1 MFRFVNTNGFY
12 TTSQL
17 RLVAQN
23 LLSVKIFVTASLLLI
38 ALATITGCNDEKS
51 EIDLIREELST
62 NNQLNNNQ
70 AITDVRVR
78 AEIDHFCG
86 DCHATPP
93 PAAIPREGWYTEV
106 ELGFKLYEESGRTDL
121 TLPRRSEV
129 VDYYRRHAPE
139 SMPSPPLA
147 TENDPSPVKF
157 KPAHHA
163 MAAISPDQPHHV
175 PSGIANVQWY
185 DQANTHLL
193 NRSTLMLCDMRVG
206 IVQEAHFEG
215 QSLVFD
221 RRALIPNPSNTTLTD
236 LDNDGVADYLVADLG
251 SFLPEDHA
259 KGQVIW
265 LRESQESSDKFET
278 TVLLGGLGRVTDI
291 QAGDFNQDGQQD
303 LLVAEF
309 GWRLSGHVWLLLH
322 TGFENGIPQY
332 KKRLVDDRHG
342 VIHIPTADFNG
353 DGHLDFASLISQEH
367 ESIELFLNRGDGT
380 FRRQKIFS
388 ADNPVWGSTGIDLH
402 DLDHDGDLDIL
413 YTNGDVFD
421 SFYIV
426 PYQAAHWIENQ
437 GDGKW
442 IPHILRAMP
451 GIHRAVA
458 ADFDNDG
465 DDDIVCCS
473 LISSDI
479 VETGG
484 PQSRD
489 SLMWLEQTA
498 TGQFTARSLEIDNA
512 KHTTVTVGD
521 FDGDG
526 DIDIA
531 AGQFDD
537 KFVTPRTDVS
547 IWWNNS
553 INQP

>member
-1 MFRFVNTNGFY
+1 MARFATSNGFHS
-12 TTSQL
+12 TAHL
-17 RLVAQN
+17 R
-23 LLSVKIFVTASLLLI
+23 SVPNHFFTRKIFATAALLI
-38 ALATITGCNDEKS
+38 IALSAITGCNNDKS
-51 EIDLIREELST
+51 KIEQLTEDLLA
-62 NNQLNNNQ
+62 NNDTHNNPTIND
-70 AITDVRVR
+70 ARVR

-86 DCHATPP
+86 DCHTTPLP
-93 PAAIPREGWYTEV
+93 IAIPREGWFAEV
-106 ELGFKLYEESGRTDL
+106 EQGFMLYEESGRTDL
-121 TLPRRSEV
+121 TLPKRSEV

-139 SMPSPPLA
+139 SIPSPPLA
-147 TENDPSPVKF
+147 TDNAPSPLEF
-157 KPAHHA
+157 KPTHHA
-163 MAAISPDQPHHV
+163 MPAISPGQPHRV
-175 PSGIANVQWY
+175 PPGIANVQWY

-221 RRALIPNPSNTTLTD
+221 RRALVPNPSNTTLTD
-236 LDNDGVADYLVADLG
+236 LDNDGIADYLVADLG
-251 SFLPEDHA
+251 SFLPADHS

-265 LRESQESSDKFET
+265 LRESSESVDEFET
-278 TVLLGGLGRVTDI
+278 TVLMSGLGRVTDI

-322 TGFENGIPQY
+322 TSIEDGVPQY
-332 KKRLVDDRHG
+332 KKQLIDDRHG
-342 VIHIPTADFNG
+342 VIHIPIADFNG
-353 DGHLDFASLISQEH
+353 DGQLDFASLISQEH
-367 ESIELFLNRGDGT
+367 ESIELFLNRGNGT
-380 FRRQKIFS
+380 FRRQKVFS
-388 ADNPVWGSTGIDLH
+388 ADNPAWGSTGIDLH
-402 DLDHDGDLDIL
+402 DLDHDGDLDIIF
-413 YTNGDVFD
+413 TNGDVFD
-421 SFYIV
+421 AFYIV
-426 PYQAAHWIENQ
+426 PYQAVHWIENQ
-437 GDGKW
+437 GDGQWKQ
-442 IPHILRAMP
+442 HVLRAMP

-473 LISSDI
+473 MISSR
-479 VETGG
+479 VLETGG
-484 PQSRD
+484 KQSRD
-489 SLMWLEQTA
+489 SLMWLEQIEA
-498 TGQFTARSLEIDNA
+498 GKFTARSLEIDNA
-512 KHTTVTVGD
+512 EHATVTVGD

-531 AGQFDD
+531 IGQFAD

>member
-1 MFRFVNTNGFY
+1 MSRSANTKRFH
-12 TTSQL
+12 TTPQL
-17 RLVAQN
+17 RLVAN
-23 LLSVKIFVTASLLLI
+23 KSLYVKTIATASLLIITLS
-38 ALATITGCNDEKS
+38 TITGCNDEKS
-51 EIDLIREELST
+51 GIDQITDDQSA
-62 NNQLNNNQ
+62 NNQLNNNP
-70 AITDVRVR
+70 AITDARVL

-93 PAAIPREGWYTEV
+93 PAAIPREGWFAEV

-129 VDYYRRHAPE
+129 IDYYRRHAPK
-139 SMPSPPLA
+139 SIPPPPLA
-147 TENDPSPVKF
+147 TENDPSPIEF
-157 KPAHHA
+157 KPTHHA
-163 MAAISPDQPHHV
+163 MAAISPGQPHRV
-175 PSGIANVQWY
+175 PSGTANVQWY

-215 QSLVFD
+215 QTMVFD
-221 RRALIPNPSNTTLTD
+221 RRALVPNPSNTTLTD

-259 KGQVIW
+259 NGQVIW
-265 LRESQESSDKFET
+265 LRESPDSSDKFET
-278 TVLLGGLGRVTDI
+278 TVLMGGLGRVTDV

-322 TGFENGIPQY
+322 TGIENGIPQY
-332 KKRLVDDRHG
+332 EKIIIDDRHG
-342 VIHIPTADFNG
+342 VIHIPIADFNG

-388 ADNPVWGSTGIDLH
+388 ANNPVWGSTGIDLH

-413 YTNGDVFD
+413 FTNGDVFD

-426 PYQAAHWIENQ
+426 PYQGAHWIENE
-437 GDGKW
+437 GEGEW
-442 IPHILRAMP
+442 SPHVLRAMP

-473 LISSDI
+473 LISSEI
-479 VETGG
+479 LETGG
-484 PQSRD
+484 QQSRD
-489 SLMWLEQTA
+489 SLIWLEQTK
-498 TGQFTARSLEIDNA
+498 TGEFTARSLEIDNA
-512 KHTTVTVGD
+512 QHTTVTVGD

-531 AGQFDD
+531 TGQFAD